1 MSPAVDGGSAWIVS
15 LARVGTWLC
24 AFLFLAA
31 GRYVFEQRLIARFR
45 RRSLGWDS
53 MALRARVSHRT
64 SPGRTGV
71 RIAAL
76 VAAVLAGAAIPLGP
90 TVQVGTW
97 RLALHLFESSDAGLL
112 YVLTMGWISTFLLA
126 LAQEDRPRGRPAW
139 HSLGAMLFNMLPL
152 TLIVANL
159 ALTTSAL
166 GLEREGT
173 LTLEPW
179 IALQSSWNGWRWMG
193 VLQPLLMVGWMIYA
207 VPPRTG
213 PQMQTSFV
221 RQIQC
226 LDMALL
232 TSTLFLGGWQGP
244 LVLEHPTLGLLY
256 TAIKVGIV
264 SFIWVWAWASLP
276 QSGLVVRARDTWTVA
291 VPVIVL
297 NLLVTTMVV
306 AR

>member
-1 MSPAVDGGSAWIVS
+1 
-15 LARVGTWLC
+15 L
-24 AFLFLAA
+24 
-31 GRYVFEQRLIARFR
+31 
-45 RRSLGWDS
+45 
-53 MALRARVSHRT
+53 ALR
-64 SPGRTGV
+64 
-71 RIAAL
+71 
-76 VAAVLAGAAIPLGP
+76 
-90 TVQVGTW
+90 
-97 RLALHLFESSDAGLL
+97 LFDGWDAGLL
-112 YVLTMGWISTFLLA
+112 YVLAMGWVSVFLLA
-126 LAQEDRPRGRPAW
+126 LAQEDRLKSRPVW
-139 HSLGAMLFNMLPL
+139 HALAAVLLNMLPL
-152 TLIVANL
+152 TLIAANL

-173 LTLEPW
+173 LMLEPW

-193 VLQPLLMVGWMIYA
+193 VLQPLLMVAWMIYA

-213 PQMQTSFV
+213 PQMQTSFA

-244 LVLEHPTLGLLY
+244 LVHEYPGLGLLY

-264 SFIWVWAWASLP
+264 SFIWVWAWVSLP
-276 QSGLVVRARDTWTVA
+276 QSSLVVRARDTWTVS

-306 AR
+306 ARW